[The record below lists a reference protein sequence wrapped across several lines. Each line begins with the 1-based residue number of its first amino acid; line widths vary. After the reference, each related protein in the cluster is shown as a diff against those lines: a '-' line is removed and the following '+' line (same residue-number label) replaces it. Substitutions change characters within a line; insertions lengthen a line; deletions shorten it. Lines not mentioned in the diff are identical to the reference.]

1 MSAEGW
7 SSPIVGV
14 MGGLGPAATVSFLDL
29 LVRLTKADRDQ
40 DHIDAIVLQHSTT
53 PDRTA
58 ALLDPTA
65 PDPTPA
71 LVADAQRLERM
82 GADFLVLPCN
92 SANIFTE
99 PVERAI
105 GIELLS
111 IVQETARVALAL
123 ADGPIAVFATEGTI
137 HAGTYH
143 EAITRG
149 GGIAWTPPRPLQA
162 TISAIIYDQVKA
174 GRPVDLGALH
184 ASIDVAREAG
194 CSHVIFG
201 CTELSVVYDREGLS
215 ERVDVVDS
223 LRTLAEAT
231 IRKAGR
237 ALVERGTAPA

>member
-29 LVRLTKADRDQ
+29 LVRLTKANRDQ
-40 DHIDAIVLQHSTT
+40 DHIDAIVLQHATT

-149 GGIAWTPPRPLQA
+149 GGIAWTPHARCRPRSPRSSM
-162 TISAIIYDQVKA
+162 TRS
-174 GRPVDLGALH
+174 RPV
-184 ASIDVAREAG
+184 
-194 CSHVIFG
+194 
-201 CTELSVVYDREGLS
+201 
-215 ERVDVVDS
+215 
-223 LRTLAEAT
+223 
-231 IRKAGR
+231 GR
-237 ALVERGTAPA
+237 ST